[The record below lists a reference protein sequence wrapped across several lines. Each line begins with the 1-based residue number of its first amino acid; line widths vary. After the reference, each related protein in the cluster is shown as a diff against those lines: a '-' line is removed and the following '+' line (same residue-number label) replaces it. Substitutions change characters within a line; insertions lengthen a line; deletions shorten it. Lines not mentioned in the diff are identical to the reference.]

1 MKSQIIES
9 PLVYT
14 PNMAEIGSHIDEG
27 SRNPSFL
34 TRSRPN
40 KWDLSPISVWQ
51 DMNGLDELIRLV
63 RIIKKLIWMWYFALF
78 NWFSNV
84 KCQIWG
90 KISRSQII
98 FFLLLEKHC
107 SRKLSKIGI
116 KGLTYCYDYEM
127 KVWGCLTKTKTV
139 FILDGLKYNASEK
152 GMNREISI
160 FIMLSFII

>member
-1 MKSQIIES
+1 MVDI
-9 PLVYT
+9 L
-14 PNMAEIGSHIDEG
+14 NMAEIGSHFDDG
-27 SRNPSFL
+27 SRNLSFL

-51 DMNGLDELIRLV
+51 DMNGQDELIRLV

-98 FFLLLEKHC
+98 FFAFRET
-107 SRKLSKIGI
+107 LSKKSIKIGI
-116 KGLTYCYDYEM
+116 KVLTYCYDYEM
-127 KVWGCLTKTKTV
+127 NVCG
-139 FILDGLKYNASEK
+139 Y
-152 GMNREISI
+152 
-160 FIMLSFII
+160 